1 MVFRN
6 VPADSLLQIDKSQW
20 TVETGNGKALYA
32 AAGGGVSLQDP
43 MAAGTSVAYDQEL
56 DLPAHIV
63 QQAEGQ
69 KANLTIDYSLTLFKL
84 GARYSIPA
92 VHDVS
97 RLPGWGFCKTGIN
110 KENTA
115 IEVECAQMG
124 KGPTC
129 ATVFLEDQKTGVRNP
144 ENTSCYPN
152 YAPYLD
158 RPIPDALSRFRLT
171 LPFRDTSGLIKYPVD
186 HTQLRSAKVVIQ
198 MYVPQSH
205 FTRTISTD
213 LPG

>member
-1 MVFRN
+1 M
-6 VPADSLLQIDKSQW
+6 
-20 TVETGNGKALYA
+20 YA
-32 AAGGGVSLQDP
+32 AAGGGESLQDP

-56 DLPAHIV
+56 DLPARIV

-69 KANLTIDYSLTLFKL
+69 KTSLAIDYSLTLFKL
-84 GARYSIPA
+84 GARYSISA
-92 VHDVS
+92 VDDVS
-97 RLPGWGFCKTGIN
+97 RLRGWGLCKTGIN

-129 ATVFLEDQKTGVRNP
+129 ATVFLENQTTGVRNP
-144 ENTSCYPN
+144 ENTICYPN

-158 RPIPDALSRFRLT
+158 RPIPDALSRFRLM
-171 LPFRDTSGLIKYPVD
+171 LPFRDTSGLMKYPVD
-186 HTQLRSAKVVIQ
+186 ETQLRSAKVVIQ

-205 FTRTISTD
+205 FTRAITAN
-213 LPG
+213 LPDSFFD